1 MWYNKEKKE
10 REIDMCKEFHQ
21 PNYRIADAIHDA
33 KTKPEVA
40 LWFTNQIKD
49 SDLARIF
56 VREWLY
62 KMEKKEGLDDERL

>member
-1 MWYNKEKKE
+1 MFNEDDKA
-10 REIDMCKEFHQ
+10 
-21 PNYRIADAIHDA
+21 YRIFDAVRDA

-49 SDLARIF
+49 SDLARIY

-62 KMEKKEGLDDERL
+62 KMEEKEGLIIE

>member
-1 MWYNKEKKE
+1 MYEYDFGNKDYG
-10 REIDMCKEFHQ
+10 IM
-21 PNYRIADAIHDA
+21 DAVHDA

-62 KMEKKEGLDDERL
+62 KMEEKEGLTNE

>member
-1 MWYNKEKKE
+1 MFNFENKDYG
-10 REIDMCKEFHQ
+10 IM
-21 PNYRIADAIHDA
+21 DAVRDA

-49 SDLARIF
+49 SDLARIY

-62 KMEKKEGLDDERL
+62 KMEEKEGITND

>member
-1 MWYNKEKKE
+1 MFDFENKDYG
-10 REIDMCKEFHQ
+10 IM
-21 PNYRIADAIHDA
+21 DAVNDA

-56 VREWLY
+56 VREWCY
-62 KMEKKEGLDDERL
+62 KMDKKEELTDE

>member
-1 MWYNKEKKE
+1 MFNENDNAYS
-10 REIDMCKEFHQ
+10 IL
-21 PNYRIADAIHDA
+21 DAIHDA

-56 VREWLY
+56 VRKWLY
-62 KMEKKEGLDDERL
+62 KIDGKEGLTNE

>member
-1 MWYNKEKKE
+1 MYEY
-10 REIDMCKEFHQ
+10 EFDKHD
-21 PNYRIADAIHDA
+21 YSIMDAVNDA

-40 LWFTNQIKD
+40 LWFTNHIKD

-62 KMEKKEGLDDERL
+62 KIETKEGLTIE